1 MRIERL
7 AWRNLWRHKTRSWLT
22 ISAMV
27 FCNTLLIF
35 LIGLQVGNYRMMID
49 NTLGVLIGHLQIQTP
64 AYLDAPKLRE
74 SIGKSDDLINDIRAI
89 LGSEVKL
96 APRLAAGALL
106 NSESRSFGAQILG
119 VEPALE
125 AEFGLFAGTISRGRW
140 LNTGTEIVIG
150 ETLAKNLQ
158 VSVGDELTLLG
169 SGYDGSFAANVLT
182 VVGIFQTS
190 MADMNRG
197 LALIPLEEFEFT
209 FTATDQ
215 LNVIAIALPH
225 FAETDS
231 AKERL
236 SRGLDAKNLAVR
248 DWEELVPGLRQAI
261 LSDVISAF
269 FIYAVLVVVIVF
281 SVLNTQLMAVLER
294 RREFGTLLAL
304 GIAPS
309 QLGRLVFTET
319 VFLGLL
325 GLIIGLGGG
334 LALNYYLSL
343 HGLAFEGM
351 EEMASKF
358 NMSARMYPE
367 ISWFTTLSGPSLV
380 FVGAVLASIWPVL
393 KARALPLLAGRGS
406 T

>member
-1 MRIERL
+1 MRIEQL
-7 AWRNLWRHKTRSWLT
+7 AWRNLWRHKKRSWLT
-22 ISAMV
+22 IGAMV

-35 LIGLQVGNYRMMID
+35 LVGLQVGNYRMMID
-49 NTLGVLIGHLQIQTP
+49 NTLSVLTGHLQVQTP
-64 AYLDAPKLRE
+64 AYLDSPKLRE
-74 SIGKSDDLINDIRAI
+74 SIGASEDLIGDIRTT
-89 LGSEVKL
+89 LGPEIKL

-106 NSESRSFGAQILG
+106 NSENRSFGAQILG
-119 VEPALE
+119 VHPTLE
-125 AEFGLFAGTISRGRW
+125 QEFGVLAGTIKQGRW

-158 VSVGDELTLLG
+158 VSVGEELTLLG

-190 MADMNRG
+190 MADMNRS
-197 LALIPLEEFEFT
+197 LALIPLAEFQYT
-209 FTATDQ
+209 FSAADQ
-215 LNVIAIALPH
+215 LNVIAIALPE
-225 FAETDS
+225 FGETEQ
-231 AKERL
+231 AKARL
-236 SRGLDAKNLAVR
+236 LAVLKARNLAVR
-248 DWEELVPGLRQAI
+248 DWNELVPGLRQAI

-269 FIYAVLVVVIVF
+269 FIYLVLAVVIVF

-319 VFLGLL
+319 LFLGLL
-325 GLIIGLGGG
+325 GLAIGVCGG
-334 LALNYYLSL
+334 LVLNYYLSVY
-343 HGLAFEGM
+343 GLQFEGM

-367 ISWFTTLSGPSLV
+367 ISWFTTLAGPSLI
-380 FVGAVLASIWPVL
+380 FAGAITASIWPVF

-406 T
+406 A

>member
-1 MRIERL
+1 MQIERL
-7 AWRNLWRHKTRSWLT
+7 AWRNLWRHKKRSWLT

-89 LGSEVKL
+89 LGSEIKL

-106 NSESRSFGAQILG
+106 NSESRSFGAQIIG
-119 VEPALE
+119 AEPTLE
-125 AEFGLFAGTISRGRW
+125 AEFGLLAGTISRGRW

-209 FTATDQ
+209 FTAKDQ

-248 DWEELVPGLRQAI
+248 DWDELVPGLRQAI

-325 GLIIGLGGG
+325 GLIIGVGGG

-343 HGLAFEGM
+343 YGLAFEGM

>member
-7 AWRNLWRHKTRSWLT
+7 AWRNLWRHKKRSWLT

-64 AYLDAPKLRE
+64 AYLDAAKLRE
-74 SIGKSDDLINDIRAI
+74 SIGKSDDLISDIRAI
-89 LGSEVKL
+89 LGSEIKL

-125 AEFGLFAGTISRGRW
+125 AEFGLLAGTISRGRW

-209 FTATDQ
+209 FTAKDQ

-248 DWEELVPGLRQAI
+248 DWDELVPGLRQAI

-325 GLIIGLGGG
+325 GLIIGVGGG

-343 HGLAFEGM
+343 YGLAFEGM

>member
-1 MRIERL
+1 MRIEQL
-7 AWRNLWRHKTRSWLT
+7 AWRNLWRHKKRSWLT
-22 ISAMV
+22 IGAMV

-35 LIGLQVGNYRMMID
+35 LVGLQVGNYRMMID
-49 NTLGVLIGHLQIQTP
+49 NTLGVLTGHIQVQTP
-64 AYLDAPKLRE
+64 GYLDSPKLRE
-74 SIGKSDDLINDIRAI
+74 SMGDSEDLIKEIRAT
-89 LGSEVKL
+89 LGTNIKV
-96 APRLAAGALL
+96 APRLAGGALL
-106 NSESRSFGAQILG
+106 SSENRSFGAQILG
-119 VEPALE
+119 VDPTLE
-125 AEFGLFAGTISRGRW
+125 QEFGLLAGTIGQGRW
-140 LNTGTEIVIG
+140 LNSGTEIVIG

-197 LALIPLEEFEFT
+197 LALIPLAEFQYT
-209 FTATDQ
+209 FSADNQ
-215 LNVIAIALPH
+215 LNVMAIALPK
-225 FAETDS
+225 FGETED
-231 AKERL
+231 AKARL
-236 SRGLDAKNLAVR
+236 STVLAAKQLVAR
-248 DWEELVPGLRQAI
+248 DWNELVPGLRQAI

-269 FIYAVLVVVIVF
+269 FIYLVLVVVIVF

-304 GIAPS
+304 GIAPV

-319 VFLGLL
+319 LFLGLL
-325 GLIIGLGGG
+325 GLTIGVAGG

-343 HGLAFEGM
+343 HGLQFEGM

-358 NMSARMYPE
+358 NISARMYPE
-367 ISWFTTLSGPSLV
+367 ISWFTTLAGPSLI
-380 FVGAVLASIWPVL
+380 FCGAIMASVWPVF

-406 T
+406 A

>member
-7 AWRNLWRHKTRSWLT
+7 AWRNLWRHKKRSWLT

-150 ETLAKNLQ
+150 ETLGKNLQ

-190 MADMNRG
+190 MADVNRG

-209 FTATDQ
+209 FTAKDQ

-236 SRGLDAKNLAVR
+236 SRGLDAKNLAIR
-248 DWEELVPGLRQAI
+248 DWDELVPGLRQAI

-309 QLGRLVFTET
+309 ELGRLVFTET

>member
-1 MRIERL
+1 MRIEQL
-7 AWRNLWRHKTRSWLT
+7 AWRNLWRHKKRSWLT
-22 ISAMV
+22 IGAMV

-35 LIGLQVGNYRMMID
+35 LVGLQVGNYRMMID
-49 NTLGVLIGHLQIQTP
+49 NTLGVLTGHIQVQTP
-64 AYLDAPKLRE
+64 GYLDSPKLRE
-74 SIGKSDDLINDIRAI
+74 SMGDSEDLIKEIRAT
-89 LGSEVKL
+89 LGTNIKV
-96 APRLAAGALL
+96 APRLAGGALL
-106 NSESRSFGAQILG
+106 NSENRSFGAQILG
-119 VEPALE
+119 VDPTLE
-125 AEFGLFAGTISRGRW
+125 QEFGLLAGTIGQGRW
-140 LNTGTEIVIG
+140 LNSGTEIVIG

-197 LALIPLEEFEFT
+197 LALIPLAEFQYT
-209 FTATDQ
+209 FSADNQ
-215 LNVIAIALPH
+215 LNVMAIALPK
-225 FAETDS
+225 FGETED
-231 AKERL
+231 AKARL
-236 SRGLDAKNLAVR
+236 STVLAAKQLVAR
-248 DWEELVPGLRQAI
+248 DWNELVPGLRQAI

-269 FIYAVLVVVIVF
+269 FIYLVLVVVIVF

-304 GIAPS
+304 GIAPV

-319 VFLGLL
+319 LFLGLL
-325 GLIIGLGGG
+325 GLTIGVAGG

-343 HGLAFEGM
+343 HGLQFEGM

-358 NMSARMYPE
+358 NISARMYPQ
-367 ISWFTTLSGPSLV
+367 ISWFTTLAGPSLI
-380 FVGAVLASIWPVL
+380 FCGAIMASVWPVF

-406 T
+406 A

>member
-1 MRIERL
+1 MRIEQL
-7 AWRNLWRHKTRSWLT
+7 AWRNLWRHKKRSWLT
-22 ISAMV
+22 IGAMV

-35 LIGLQVGNYRMMID
+35 LVGLQVGNYRMMID
-49 NTLGVLIGHLQIQTP
+49 NTLSVLTGHLQVQTP
-64 AYLDAPKLRE
+64 AYLDSPKLRE
-74 SIGKSDDLINDIRAI
+74 SIGASEDLIGDIRTT
-89 LGSEVKL
+89 LGPEIKL

-106 NSESRSFGAQILG
+106 NSENRSFGAQILG
-119 VEPALE
+119 VHPTLE
-125 AEFGLFAGTISRGRW
+125 QEFGVLAGTIRQGRW

-158 VSVGDELTLLG
+158 VSVGEELTLLG

-190 MADMNRG
+190 MADMNRS
-197 LALIPLEEFEFT
+197 LALIPLAEFQYT
-209 FTATDQ
+209 FSAADQ
-215 LNVIAIALPH
+215 LNVIAIALPE
-225 FAETDS
+225 FGETEQ
-231 AKERL
+231 AKARL
-236 SRGLDAKNLAVR
+236 LAVLKAKNLAVR
-248 DWEELVPGLRQAI
+248 DWNELVPGLRQAI

-269 FIYAVLVVVIVF
+269 FIYLVLAVVIVF

-319 VFLGLL
+319 LFLGLL
-325 GLIIGLGGG
+325 GLTIGVGGG
-334 LALNYYLSL
+334 LVLNYYLSI
-343 HGLAFEGM
+343 HGLQFEGM

-367 ISWFTTLSGPSLV
+367 ISWFTTLAGPSLI
-380 FVGAVLASIWPVL
+380 FAGAIIASIWPVF

-406 T
+406 A

>member
-1 MRIERL
+1 MQIERL
-7 AWRNLWRHKTRSWLT
+7 AWRNLWRHKKRSWLT

-64 AYLDAPKLRE
+64 AYLDAAKLRE
-74 SIGKSDDLINDIRAI
+74 SIGKSDDLISDIRAI

-125 AEFGLFAGTISRGRW
+125 AEFGLLAGTISRGRW

-209 FTATDQ
+209 FTAKDQ

-236 SRGLDAKNLAVR
+236 SRGLDAKNLAIR
-248 DWEELVPGLRQAI
+248 DWDELVPGLRQAI

-343 HGLAFEGM
+343 YGLAFEGM